1 MAASP
6 ESSRIGFAGLGNI
19 GRPMAATL
27 LRAGWSV
34 TVLDT
39 APGKAESLQRDGAR
53 VAGSAADLADCDTLV
68 LVVPDDAAVESI
80 LEGPDGWLAAGG
92 DGEGSGSGS
101 GSAASDGRRTVVVH
115 STIMPETAARL
126 ARVAADRG
134 VAFLDA
140 PVSGGADRA
149 DKGDLTIMVGGEA
162 AALEA
167 VRPLLDTMGS
177 QVLLVGPAGAGAAT
191 KLANQLMMLAAL
203 AGAMEAMELAAAY
216 GVAED
221 DVLESVASSTG
232 DSWVT
237 RNWGFFDKLAADYDA
252 GGTPPRERPWSKDL
266 YEVVA
271 AARAV
276 DLRVPVA
283 GLLAQT
289 LADRVEAHAARTGT
303 THGGE
308 Q

>member
-6 ESSRIGFAGLGNI
+6 ESSRVGFAGLGNI

-27 LRAGWSV
+27 LRAGWSL

-39 APGKAESLQRDGAR
+39 AVDKAKALEADGAR
-53 VAGSAADLADCDTLV
+53 VADSAADLADCDTLV

-80 LEGPDGWLAAGG
+80 LEGPDGWLRAGQAGG
-92 DGEGSGSGS
+92 DG
-101 GSAASDGRRTVVVH
+101 RTVVVH

-126 ARVAADRG
+126 AGVAAEHG

-149 DKGDLTIMVGGEA
+149 DAGDLTIMVGGDA
-162 AALEA
+162 RALEDA
-167 VRPLLDTMGS
+167 RPLLDTLGS
-177 QVLLVGPAGAGAAT
+177 TVLLVGPAGAGAAT
-191 KLANQLMMLAAL
+191 KLANQLMMLSAL
-203 AGAMEAMELAAAY
+203 AGAMEALELAAAH
-216 GVAED
+216 GVSQD
-221 DVLESVASSTG
+221 KVLESVATSTG

-237 RNWGFFDKLAADYDA
+237 RNWGFFDRIAAAYDA

-266 YEVVA
+266 FEVVA

-289 LADRVEAHAARTGT
+289 LADRVEAHAAQARAE
-303 THGGE
+303 HGGGA
-308 Q
+308 

>member
-6 ESSRIGFAGLGNI
+6 ESSRVGFAGLGNI

-27 LRAGWSV
+27 LRAGWSL

-39 APGKAESLQRDGAR
+39 AVDKAKALEADGAR
-53 VAGSAADLADCDTLV
+53 VADSAADLADCDTLV

-80 LEGPDGWLAAGG
+80 LEGPDGWLRARPAAGPG
-92 DGEGSGSGS
+92 DDRAVGGQG
-101 GSAASDGRRTVVVH
+101 RTVVVH

-126 ARVAADRG
+126 ARVAAEQG

-149 DKGDLTIMVGGEA
+149 DAGDLTIMVGGEA
-162 AALEA
+162 EALEDA
-167 VRPLLDTMGS
+167 RPLLETLGS
-177 QVLLVGPAGAGAAT
+177 TVLLVGPAGAGAAT
-191 KLANQLMMLAAL
+191 KLANQLMMLSAL
-203 AGAMEAMELAAAY
+203 AGAMEALELAAAH
-216 GVAED
+216 GVAEEK
-221 DVLESVASSTG
+221 VLESVATSTG

-237 RNWGFFDKLAADYDA
+237 RNWGFFDRIAAAYDA

-266 YEVVA
+266 FEVVA

-289 LADRVEAHAARTGT
+289 LADRVEAHAAQARTSQ
-303 THGGE
+303 GGE
-308 Q
+308 A

>member
-6 ESSRIGFAGLGNI
+6 ESSRVGFAGLGNI

-27 LRAGWSV
+27 LRAGWSL

-39 APGKAESLQRDGAR
+39 AVDKAKALEADGAR
-53 VAGSAADLADCDTLV
+53 VADSAADLADCDTLV

-80 LEGPDGWLAAGG
+80 LDGPDGWLRAGAAAGEGGGG
-92 DGEGSGSGS
+92 DGGGNG
-101 GSAASDGRRTVVVH
+101 RTVVVH

-126 ARVAADRG
+126 DGVAAEHG

-149 DKGDLTIMVGGEA
+149 DAGDLTIMVGSDAE
-162 AALEA
+162 ALEA
-167 VRPLLDTMGS
+167 ARPLLETLGS
-177 QVLLVGPAGAGAAT
+177 TVLLVGPAGAGAAT
-191 KLANQLMMLAAL
+191 KLANQLMMLSAL
-203 AGAMEAMELAAAY
+203 AGAMEALELAAAH
-216 GVAED
+216 GVSEEK
-221 DVLESVASSTG
+221 VLESVATSTG

-237 RNWGFFDKLAADYDA
+237 RNWGFFDRIAAAYDA

-266 YEVVA
+266 FEVVA

-276 DLRVPVA
+276 DLCVPVA

-289 LADRVEAHAARTGT
+289 LADQVEAHAAQARESR
-303 THGGE
+303 GGE
-308 Q
+308 A

>member
-6 ESSRIGFAGLGNI
+6 DSSRIGFAGLGNI
-19 GRPMAATL
+19 GRPMAEAL
-27 LRAGWSV
+27 LRGGWSL

-39 APGKAESLQRDGAR
+39 AADKARALEGDGAR

-80 LEGPDGWLAAGG
+80 LEGPDGWLGSGG
-92 DGEGSGSGS
+92 DG
-101 GSAASDGRRTVVVH
+101 RTVVVH

-126 ARVAADRG
+126 AEVAAERD

-149 DKGDLTIMVGGEA
+149 AAGDLTIMVGGDA
-162 AALEA
+162 DALEA
-167 VRPLLDTMGS
+167 ARPLLDTMGS
-177 QVLLVGPAGAGAAT
+177 QVLHVGPAGAGAAT
-191 KLANQLMMLAAL
+191 KLANQLMMLSAL
-203 AGAMEAMELAAAY
+203 AGAMEALELAAAY
-216 GVAED
+216 GVAEEK
-221 DVLESVASSTG
+221 VLESVASSTG

-237 RNWGFFDKLAADYDA
+237 RNWGFFDRIVEAYDA
-252 GGTPPRERPWSKDL
+252 GGTPRRERPWSKDL
-266 YEVVA
+266 FEVVA

-289 LADRVEAHAARTGT
+289 LADRVEAHAAQARTSQ
-303 THGGE
+303 GGE

>member
-6 ESSRIGFAGLGNI
+6 GTSSIGFAGLGNI

-27 LRAGWSV
+27 LRAGWSL

-39 APGKAESLQRDGAR
+39 SPEKAEALERDGAR
-53 VAGSAADLADCDTLV
+53 VAGSVADLGGCDTLV
-68 LVVPDDAAVESI
+68 LVVPDDAAVGSI

-92 DGEGSGSGS
+92 DG
-101 GSAASDGRRTVVVH
+101 RTVVVH

-126 ARVAADRG
+126 ATVAAEQG

-140 PVSGGADRA
+140 PVSGGAERA

-162 AALEA
+162 DDLEA
-167 VRPLLDTMGS
+167 ARPLLEAMGS
-177 QVLLVGPAGAGAAT
+177 EVLLVGPAGAGAAT
-191 KLANQLMMLAAL
+191 KLANQLMMLSAL
-203 AGAMEAMELAAAY
+203 AGAMEAMELAAAH
-216 GVAED
+216 GVDED
-221 DVLESVASSTG
+221 TVLRSVASSTG

-237 RNWGFFDKLAADYDA
+237 RNWGFFDRLVESYEA

-266 YEVVA
+266 FEVVA

-283 GLLAQT
+283 ALIAQT
-289 LADRVEAHAARTGT
+289 LADRVETHAAQARAGR
-303 THGGE
+303 GGAS
-308 Q
+308 